1 MGDMDLGRVS
11 KVGPEWKDDWWG
23 EVFAEI
29 DKGGDWN
36 VFEVLRAESD
46 DFALGYEEGD
56 HVFYLTHKA
65 AELGAS
71 DHGACGGREMH
82 DLSAYVEIEK
92 GWISVFGMFVMLK
105 GFEHEIFVVGSP
117 AGEVLWVFGGVE
129 SVHFLSVL
137 PSGLIPCGQA
147 DIETAPRAQ
156 VSIYL
161 PRRKQSISE

>member
-1 MGDMDLGRVS
+1 MGDVDLGRVS
-11 KVGPEWKDDWWG
+11 KVGPEWKDDCWA

-56 HVFYLTHKA
+56 LVFYLTHKA
-65 AELGAS
+65 AELDAS
-71 DHGACGGREMH
+71 DHGACGRREIH
-82 DLSAYVEIEK
+82 DLSACVEIGK

-105 GFEHEIFVVGSP
+105 GFEHGIFVVGSP
-117 AGEVLWVFGGVE
+117 AGEVLWVFAGVE

-137 PSGLIPCGQA
+137 PS
-147 DIETAPRAQ
+147 
-156 VSIYL
+156 
-161 PRRKQSISE
+161 